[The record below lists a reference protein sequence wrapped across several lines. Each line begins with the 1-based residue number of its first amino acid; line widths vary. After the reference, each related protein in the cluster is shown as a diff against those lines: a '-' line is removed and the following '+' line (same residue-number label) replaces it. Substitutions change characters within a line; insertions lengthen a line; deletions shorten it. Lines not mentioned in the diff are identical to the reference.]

1 MNKRILCFLFF
12 LSVASVDIAFA
23 QQRTAPPVRQNPNQQ
38 RSGQEVD
45 PDGEEDGIG
54 RKSLLD
60 DSTRMV
66 YGPKTSLYFFEKDI
80 KRNNL
85 ILYAQDTALNNFHNY
100 SPVEKSNWK
109 YQDLGNIGSA
119 TKPMFYEIP
128 TIIGTRSGFS
138 VYDLYFH
145 APEDNKYFDTKSPF
159 TEMSAFFGGGQRN
172 MLDLAFARNIN
183 PRWNVGFNFHTI
195 RARKTLNPVAR
206 DDNMVVQNS
215 YSLHTNYRSENGKYW
230 ILANFSRMLH
240 KVNEIGGI
248 IPPQEDSTSVY
259 FTYEDAKV
267 WLSNTQAS
275 DLRQEYR
282 IYHEYSVR
290 DELQIY
296 HIFDQKNNDFTLSAA
311 MNSSDSLFYPSA
323 RLNALM
329 DSTQLDTTRNYSDFK
344 EWGNEVGF
352 KGSFKG
358 FYYNAHAKFRA
369 GRMKSTFYPE
379 GEKNNFNEVYVG
391 GELIGKISEKWSL
404 SADGEYLIPGAFRLH
419 GLFISPW
426 LEVDYTK
433 AVYKPTAMQQMYYGN
448 YYQWDNDFDNIGVDQ
463 VRGVVKLD
471 FNKIKLRPSLTI
483 NRVNNYVYFNHKR
496 EAEQASD
503 EAFMLIPG
511 LKANVRI
518 GQKFQWDT
526 EVIFTQI
533 SGESS
538 DNFRIPK
545 FYGNTKFYF
554 DSPMFNENIYVQLGL
569 DIRYHSDYYAEAYFP
584 GTQQFYLQ
592 NNFNVYAYP
601 VADVFLDFRINR
613 TRVLLK
619 YNHLNSGL
627 MKEEGYFV
635 TPDYTG
641 YKSFIDLGITWYL
654 FD

>member
-1 MNKRILCFLFF
+1 MNKRLLCFIFF
-12 LSVASVDIAFA
+12 LSISSVYSAFA
-23 QQRTAPPVRQNPNQQ
+23 QRTFPPTRQNPNQQ
-38 RSGQEVD
+38 RELTD
-45 PDGEEDGIG
+45 PNEEEEGEG

-66 YGPKTSLYFFEKDI
+66 YGPKTSLYFYEKDI

-85 ILYAQDTALNNFHNY
+85 ILYPQDTALNNFHNY
-100 SPVEKSNWK
+100 APLEKRNWK

-119 TKPMFYEIP
+119 TKPILYEIP
-128 TIIGTRSGFS
+128 DVIGTRAGFS
-138 VYDLYFH
+138 AYDLYFH
-145 APEDNKYFDTKSPF
+145 APENNKYFDTKSPF

-183 PRWNVGFNFHTI
+183 SRWNVGFNFHTI

-206 DDNMVVQNS
+206 DDNMVTQNS
-215 YSLHTNYRSENGKYW
+215 YSIHTNYRSENGKYW
-230 ILANFSRMLH
+230 FLGNFSRMLH

-248 IPPQEDSTSVY
+248 IPPEVDSTSVY

-267 WLSNTQAS
+267 WLSNTKAS
-275 DLRQEYR
+275 DMRQEYR
-282 IYHEYSVR
+282 FYHEYSVR

-296 HIFDQKNNDFTLSAA
+296 HIFDQKNKDIYFEAA
-311 MNSSDSLFYPSA
+311 LTTSDSLFYPRT
-323 RLNALM
+323 RLNN
-329 DSTQLDTTRNYSDFK
+329 QLDTTRNYSDFK

-369 GRMKSTFYPE
+369 GRMKSTFYT
-379 GEKNNFNEVYVG
+379 EKNNFNEVYLG
-391 GELIGKISEKWSL
+391 GELIGKISEKWSI

-448 YYQWDNDFDNIGVDQ
+448 HYRWDNDFDNVGVDQ
-463 VRGVVKLD
+463 IRGVFKLD
-471 FNKIKLRPSLTI
+471 FKKIQLRPSLTI
-483 NRVNNYVYFNHKR
+483 NRINNYVFFNEQR
-496 EAEQASD
+496 IAEQASG

-533 SGESS
+533 TGASS

-554 DSPMFNENIYVQLGL
+554 DSPMFNDNVYIQFGI
-569 DIRYHSDYYAEAYFP
+569 DIRYHSDYYAEAYLP
-584 GTQQFYLQ
+584 STQQFYLQ
-592 NNFNVYAYP
+592 NDFNVYAYP
-601 VADVFLDFRINR
+601 VADFFLDFRINR
-613 TRVLLK
+613 TRVFLK

-627 MKEEGYFV
+627 MNQEGYFV

>member
-1 MNKRILCFLFF
+1 MNKRLLCILFLLCVGTIPFT
-12 LSVASVDIAFA
+12 FA
-23 QQRTAPPVRQNPNQQ
+23 QRTVPPTTQNPNQ
-38 RSGQEVD
+38 RRTGEVVD
-45 PDGEEDGIG
+45 PEENEEDGI
-54 RKSLLD
+54 RRTLLD

-85 ILYAQDTALNNFHNY
+85 ILYPQDTALNNFHNY
-100 SPVEKSNWK
+100 DPVAKSNWK

-128 TIIGTRSGFS
+128 DVIGTRAGFS
-138 VYDLYFH
+138 VYDLYYH

-172 MLDLAFARNIN
+172 MLDIAFARNIN
-183 PRWNVGFNFHTI
+183 SRWNVGFDFHTI

-230 ILANFSRMLH
+230 LLGNFSRMLH

-248 IPPQEDSTSVY
+248 IPPSVDSTSLY

-282 IYHEYSVR
+282 FYHEYSIR

-296 HIFDQKNNDFTLSAA
+296 HIFDQKNRDNTLSAA
-311 MNSSDSLFYPSA
+311 LTSSDSLFYPKT
-323 RLNALM
+323 RFNASR
-329 DSTQLDTTRNYSDFK
+329 DSSQLDTTRNYNDFK

-369 GRMKSTFYPE
+369 GRMKSPFYPD
-379 GEKNNFNEVYVG
+379 GEKNNFNEVYIG
-391 GELIGKISEKWSL
+391 GELIGKISENWSL
-404 SADGEYLIPGAFRLH
+404 SADGEYLVPGAFRLH
-419 GLFISPW
+419 GLFVSPW

-433 AVYKPTAMQQMYYGN
+433 AVYKPTAMEQLYYGN
-448 YYQWDNDFDNIGVDQ
+448 HYQWDNDFDNVGVDQ
-463 VRGVVKLD
+463 LRGVFKLN
-471 FNKIKLRPSLTI
+471 FNKIQLRPSLTI
-483 NRVNNYVYFNHKR
+483 NRINNYVYFNEKR
-496 EAEQASD
+496 IAEQASG

-511 LKANVRI
+511 VKASVRI
-518 GQKFQWDT
+518 GRKFQWDT
-526 EVIFTQI
+526 ELIYTQI

-538 DNFRIPK
+538 DKFRIPE
-545 FYGNTKFYF
+545 FYANTKFYF
-554 DSPMFNENIYVQLGL
+554 DSPLFNDNVYVQIGL
-569 DIRYHSDYYAEAYFP
+569 DIRYHSDYFATAYSP
-584 GTQQFYLQ
+584 ATQQFYLQ
-592 NNFNVYAYP
+592 NDFNVYAYP

-619 YNHLNSGL
+619 FNHLNSGL
-627 MKEEGYFV
+627 MQEEGYFV

>member
-1 MNKRILCFLFF
+1 VNKRLLCFIFF
-12 LSVASVDIAFA
+12 LSIASVHLAFA
-23 QQRTAPPVRQNPNQQ
+23 QRTVPPTRQNTTQQ
-38 RSGQEVD
+38 RNEELVD
-45 PDGEEDGIG
+45 PDEEEESVG

-85 ILYAQDTALNNFHNY
+85 ILYPQDTALNNFHNY
-100 SPVEKSNWK
+100 DPVAKSNWK
-109 YQDLGNIGSA
+109 YQDLGNVGSA
-119 TKPMFYEIP
+119 TKPIFYEIP
-128 TIIGTRSGFS
+128 DVIGTRSGFS
-138 VYDLYFH
+138 AYDLYYH
-145 APEDNKYFDTKSPF
+145 APENNKYFDTKSPF

-183 PRWNVGFNFHTI
+183 PRWNVGFDLHTI
-195 RARKTLNPVAR
+195 RSRKTLNPVAR
-206 DDNMVVQNS
+206 DDNMVSQNS

-230 ILANFSRMLH
+230 FLGNFSRMLH

-248 IPPQEDSTSVY
+248 IPPEVDSTSVY

-267 WLSNTQAS
+267 WLSDTQAS

-282 IYHEYSVR
+282 FYHEYSVS

-296 HIFDQKNNDFTLSAA
+296 HIFDQKNKDFTLTADLT
-311 MNSSDSLFYPSA
+311 SSDSSFYPIT
-323 RLNALM
+323 RLN
-329 DSTQLDTTRNYSDFK
+329 DQLDTTRNYSDFK
-344 EWGNEVGF
+344 ELGNEVGL

-379 GEKNNFNEVYVG
+379 KNNFNEVYLG
-391 GELIGKISEKWSL
+391 GELIGKISEKWSI

-419 GLFISPW
+419 GLFVSPW

-433 AVYKPTAMQQMYYGN
+433 AVYKPTAMQQRYYGN
-448 YYQWDNDFDNIGVDQ
+448 HYQWDNDFDNVGVDQ
-463 VRGVVKLD
+463 IRGVFKID
-471 FNKIKLRPSLTI
+471 FKKIQLRPSLTI
-483 NRVNNYVYFNHKR
+483 NRINNYVFFNEER
-496 EAEQASD
+496 VAQQSSGG
-503 EAFMLIPG
+503 AFMLIPG
-511 LKANVRI
+511 LKGNVRI

-538 DNFRIPK
+538 GDFRIPK

-554 DSPMFNENIYVQLGL
+554 DSPMFDDNVYVQLGI
-569 DIRYHSDYYAEAYFP
+569 DIRYHSDYYAEAYFSS
-584 GTQQFYLQ
+584 TQQFHLQ
-592 NNFNVYAYP
+592 NDFNVYAYP
-601 VADVFLDFRINR
+601 VADIFLDFRINR

-627 MKEEGYFV
+627 MNKEGYFV

>member
-1 MNKRILCFLFF
+1 VNKRFLGFLFF
-12 LSVASVDIAFA
+12 LTIAGVQFAFA
-23 QQRTAPPVRQNPNQQ
+23 QRTIPRTGQNTNQQ
-38 RSGQEVD
+38 GNRELTN
-45 PDGEEDGIG
+45 PDEEEEGIVE
-54 RKSLLD
+54 RRSLLD
-60 DSTRMV
+60 DSTKMV
-66 YGPKTSLYFFEKDI
+66 YGPKTSLYFYEKDI

-85 ILYAQDTALNNFHNY
+85 ILYPQDTALTNFHNY
-100 SPVEKSNWK
+100 DPVGKSNWK

-119 TKPMFYEIP
+119 TKSIYYEIP
-128 TIIGTRSGFS
+128 DVIGTRSGFS
-138 VYDLYFH
+138 AYDLYFH
-145 APEDNKYFDTKSPF
+145 APENNKYFDTKSPF

-183 PRWNVGFNFHTI
+183 SRWNVGFNLHTI
-195 RARKTLNPVAR
+195 KARKTLNPVAR
-206 DDNMVVQNS
+206 DDNMVSQTS

-230 ILANFSRMLH
+230 FLGNFSRMLH

-248 IPPQEDSTSVY
+248 IPPGVDSTSVY

-282 IYHEYSVR
+282 FYHEYSVR

-296 HIFDQKNNDFTLSAA
+296 HIFDQKNKDFTLTAPLTR
-311 MNSSDSLFYPSA
+311 SDSLFYPST
-323 RLNALM
+323 RLN
-329 DSTQLDTTRNYSDFK
+329 DQLDTTRNYSDFK

-379 GEKNNFNEVYVG
+379 KNNFNEVYLG
-391 GELIGKISEKWSL
+391 GELIGKISDKWSI
-404 SADGEYLIPGAFRLH
+404 SADGEYLIPGAFKLH

-426 LEVDYTK
+426 LEVNYTK
-433 AVYKPTAMQQMYYGN
+433 AVYKPTSMQQMYYGN
-448 YYQWDNDFDNIGVDQ
+448 HYQWENDFGNVGVDQ
-463 VRGVVKLD
+463 IRGVFKLD
-471 FNKIKLRPSLTI
+471 FNKIQLRPSVTI
-483 NRVNNYVYFNHKR
+483 NRVNNYVYFNEKR
-496 EAEQASD
+496 KAEQASG

-511 LKANVRI
+511 LKAKVRI
-518 GQKFQWDT
+518 GRKFQWDT
-526 EVIFTQI
+526 EVIYTQI
-533 SGESS
+533 SGEAS
-538 DNFRIPK
+538 DKFRIPK

-554 DSPMFNENIYVQLGL
+554 DSPMFNDNVYVQLGL
-569 DIRYHSDYYAEAYFP
+569 DIRYHSDYFAEAYFP
-584 GTQQFYLQ
+584 STQQFYLQ
-592 NNFNVYAYP
+592 NSFNVYAYP
-601 VADVFLDFRINR
+601 VADIFLDFRINR

-627 MKEEGYFV
+627 MNKEGYFI

>member
-1 MNKRILCFLFF
+1 MNKRLLWFIVL
-12 LSVASVDIAFA
+12 LSMACGQAA
-23 QQRTAPPVRQNPNQQ
+23 LAQRTVPPPRQNQQ
-38 RSGQEVD
+38 
-45 PDGEEDGIG
+45 GELSEPEEEGETTI

-66 YGPKTSLYFFEKDI
+66 YGPKTSLFFYEKDI

-85 ILYAQDTALNNFHNY
+85 ILYPQDTALNNFHNY
-100 SPVEKSNWK
+100 EPVAKSGWK

-119 TKPMFYEIP
+119 AKPVFYEIP
-128 TIIGTRSGFS
+128 DVIGTRAGFS
-138 VYDLYFH
+138 AYDLYFH

-172 MLDLAFARNIN
+172 MLDIAFARNVN
-183 PRWNVGFNFHTI
+183 PRWNVGFDFHTI
-195 RARKTLNPVAR
+195 RARKTLNPNAR
-206 DDNMVVQNS
+206 DDNMTVQNS
-215 YSLHTNYRSENGKYW
+215 YALHTNYRSENGKYW
-230 ILANFSRMLH
+230 FLGNFSRMLH

-248 IPPQEDSTSVY
+248 IPPEVDSTSVY

-282 IYHEYSVR
+282 FYHEYSVR
-290 DELQIY
+290 DELQLY
-296 HIFDQKNNDFTLSAA
+296 HIFDQKNKHFTLSAA
-311 MNSSDSLFYPSA
+311 LTRSDSLYYPDT
-323 RLNALM
+323 RLNAT
-329 DSTQLDTTRNYSDFK
+329 SENTQGDTTRNYSDFK

-352 KGSFKG
+352 KGSFRG

-369 GRMKSTFYPE
+369 GRMQSTFYPD
-379 GEKNNFNEVYVG
+379 GRKNNFNEVYLG
-391 GELIGKISEKWSL
+391 GELIGKISEKWSI
-404 SADGEYLIPGAFRLH
+404 SADGEYLIPGAFKLH

-448 YYQWDNDFDNIGVDQ
+448 FYQWDNSFDNIGVDQ
-463 VRGVVKLD
+463 MKGVFKID
-471 FNKIKLRPSLTI
+471 FNRIKLRPSLTI
-483 NRVNNYVYFNHKR
+483 NRVNNYVFFNKER
-496 EAEQASD
+496 KAEQSSG
-503 EAFMLIPG
+503 EAFMLIPAV
-511 LKANVRI
+511 KSSMRI
-518 GQKFQWDT
+518 GQKFQWDM

-533 SGESS
+533 TGESS

-545 FYGNTKFYF
+545 IYGNTRFYF
-554 DSPMFNENIYVQLGL
+554 DSPMFNENVYVQMGI
-569 DIRYHSDYYAEAYFP
+569 DVRYRSGYYAEAYFA

-592 NNFNVYAYP
+592 NDFNVYAYP
-601 VADVFLDFRINR
+601 VADIFLDFRIHR

>member
-1 MNKRILCFLFF
+1 MNIRILGFIFFF
-12 LSVASVDIAFA
+12 LAVSLTSTFA
-23 QQRTAPPVRQNPNQQ
+23 QVIAPPTRKNPNQQ
-38 RSGQEVD
+38 RS
-45 PDGEEDGIG
+45 EERVLPVEEEETEG
-54 RKSLLD
+54 RRSLLD

-66 YGPKTSLYFFEKDI
+66 YGPTTSLYFFEKDI

-85 ILYAQDTALNNFHNY
+85 ILYPQDTALNNFHNY
-100 SPVEKSNWK
+100 DPVAKSNWK

-119 TKPMFYEIP
+119 AKPIFYEIP
-128 TIIGTRSGFS
+128 DVIGTRSGFS
-138 VYDLYFH
+138 VYDLYYH

-195 RARKTLNPVAR
+195 RARKTLNPNAR

-230 ILANFSRMLH
+230 FLGNFSRMLH
-240 KVNEIGGI
+240 EVNEIGGI
-248 IPPQEDSTSVY
+248 IPPEEDSTSVY

-282 IYHEYSVR
+282 FYHEYSVR

-296 HIFDQKNNDFTLSAA
+296 HIFDQKNKDFTLTAA
-311 MNSSDSLFYPSA
+311 LAGSDSFFYPSE
-323 RLNALM
+323 RLNAQE
-329 DSTQLDTTRNYSDFK
+329 DNTQEDTTRNYSDFK

-358 FYYNAHAKFRA
+358 FYYNAYGKFRA
-369 GRMKSTFYPE
+369 GRMESTFYPD
-379 GEKNNFNEVYVG
+379 KNIFNEVYIG
-391 GELIGKISEKWSL
+391 GELIGKISDQWSI

-448 YYQWDNDFDNIGVDQ
+448 HYQWDNDFNNIGVDQ
-463 VRGVVKLD
+463 VRGVFKLD
-471 FNKIKLRPSLTI
+471 FNNIKLRPSLTI
-483 NRVNNYVYFNHKR
+483 NRVNNYVFFNQGR
-496 EAEQASD
+496 EAEQASG

-511 LKANVRI
+511 LKSSIRV

-538 DNFRIPK
+538 DNFRIPQL
-545 FYGNTKFYF
+545 YANSKFYF
-554 DSPMFNENIYVQLGL
+554 DSPMFNENVYVQLGL
-569 DIRYHSDYYAEAYFP
+569 DIRYHSDYYAEAYNP
-584 GTQQFYLQ
+584 STQQFYLQ
-592 NNFNVYAYP
+592 NDFNVYAYP
-601 VADVFLDFRINR
+601 VADIFLDFRINR

-627 MKEEGYFV
+627 MENEGYFV

>member
-1 MNKRILCFLFF
+1 MNKRLLCFIFF
-12 LSVASVDIAFA
+12 LSIASVHYAFA
-23 QQRTAPPVRQNPNQQ
+23 QRTVPPPRQNPNQQ
-38 RSGQEVD
+38 REVTD
-45 PDGEEDGIG
+45 PNEEEDVEG
-54 RKSLLD
+54 RRSLLD

-85 ILYAQDTALNNFHNY
+85 ILYPQDTALNNFHNY
-100 SPVEKSNWK
+100 EPVGKSNWK

-119 TKPMFYEIP
+119 SKPIYYEIP
-128 TIIGTRSGFS
+128 DVIGTRSGFS
-138 VYDLYFH
+138 VYDLYYH
-145 APEDNKYFDTKSPF
+145 APENNKYFDTKSPF

-183 PRWNVGFNFHTI
+183 SRWNVGFDLHTI

-230 ILANFSRMLH
+230 FLGNFSRMLH

-248 IPPQEDSTSVY
+248 IPPKEDSTSVY

-282 IYHEYSVR
+282 FYHEYSVR

-296 HIFDQKNNDFTLSAA
+296 HIFDQKNKDFTLSAGL
-311 MNSSDSLFYPSA
+311 NSRDSLFYPRT
-323 RLNALM
+323 RLNAML

-369 GRMKSTFYPE
+369 GRMKSTFYPD
-379 GEKNNFNEVYVG
+379 KNNFNEVYLG
-391 GELIGKISEKWSL
+391 GELIGKISEKWSI

-419 GLFISPW
+419 GLFVSPW

-448 YYQWDNDFDNIGVDQ
+448 HYQWDNDFDNVGVDQ
-463 VRGVVKLD
+463 IRGVLKID
-471 FNKIKLRPSLTI
+471 FNNIKLRPSLTI
-483 NRVNNYVYFNHKR
+483 NRINNYVFFDEMRN
-496 EAEQASD
+496 AEQASG

-526 EVIFTQI
+526 EVIFTQL

-538 DNFRIPK
+538 DNFRIPQ

-554 DSPMFNENIYVQLGL
+554 DSPMFNDNVYVQIGL
-569 DIRYHSDYYAEAYFP
+569 DIRYHSSYYAEAYFP
-584 GTQQFYLQ
+584 STQQFYLQ
-592 NNFNVYAYP
+592 NDFNVYAYP

-627 MKEEGYFV
+627 MNEEGYFV

>member
-1 MNKRILCFLFF
+1 MNKRLLCFIFF
-12 LSVASVDIAFA
+12 LSIASVHWALA
-23 QQRTAPPVRQNPNQQ
+23 QRTVPPPRQNSNQQ
-38 RSGQEVD
+38 
-45 PDGEEDGIG
+45 GEEIDPNEQEEG
-54 RKSLLD
+54 RRSLLD

-100 SPVEKSNWK
+100 EPVAKSNWK

-119 TKPMFYEIP
+119 SQPIYYEIP
-128 TIIGTRSGFS
+128 DVIGTRSGFS
-138 VYDLYFH
+138 AYDLYYH
-145 APEDNKYFDTKSPF
+145 APENNKYFDTKSPF

-183 PRWNVGFNFHTI
+183 PRWNVGFNLNTI

-230 ILANFSRMLH
+230 FLGNFSRMLH

-248 IPPQEDSTSVY
+248 IPPEEDSTSVY

-282 IYHEYSVR
+282 FYHEYSVR

-296 HIFDQKNNDFTLSAA
+296 HIFDQKNKDFTLTAA
-311 MNSSDSLFYPSA
+311 LNSRDSLFYPAS
-323 RLNALM
+323 RLNALS

-358 FYYNAHAKFRA
+358 FYYNAYGKFRA
-369 GRMKSTFYPE
+369 GRMKSTFYPD
-379 GEKNNFNEVYVG
+379 KNNFTEVYLG
-391 GELIGKISEKWSL
+391 GELIGKISEKWSI

-419 GLFISPW
+419 GLFVSPW

-448 YYQWDNDFDNIGVDQ
+448 HYQWDNDFNNVGVDQ
-463 VRGVVKLD
+463 VRGVFKID
-471 FNKIKLRPSLTI
+471 FHNIKLRPSLTI
-483 NRVNNYVYFNHKR
+483 NRINNYVYFNENR
-496 EAEQASD
+496 AAEQASG
-503 EAFMLIPG
+503 EAFMMIPA
-511 LKANVRI
+511 LKSSFRI

-526 EVIFTQI
+526 ELIFTQI

-538 DNFRIPK
+538 DNFRIPR
-545 FYGNTKFYF
+545 FYANTKFYF
-554 DSPMFNENIYVQLGL
+554 DSPMFNENVYVQMGL
-569 DIRYHSDYYAEAYFP
+569 DIRYRSSYYAEAYFP
-584 GTQQFYLQ
+584 STQQFYLQ
-592 NNFNVYAYP
+592 NDFNVYAYP
-601 VADVFLDFRINR
+601 IADVFLDFRINR

-627 MKEEGYFV
+627 MNQEGYFV